1 LLFSRDRVPERTGW
15 SAKLVRKL
23 VISLKGSEV
32 LPLTE
37 AADAVLRTAGMQIEL
52 GYEKENGV
60 EKKLTASLRRNYLLS
75 RSKPN
80 SPERAR

>member
-1 LLFSRDRVPERTGW
+1 
-15 SAKLVRKL
+15 
-23 VISLKGSEV
+23 
-32 LPLTE
+32 LTE

-52 GYEKENGV
+52 GYEKESGV